1 MMQRLLEGE
10 LRSDS
15 ITDSAPFAK
24 ASTQASNFSLCRR
37 SAALA
42 VMGMV
47 STLNWRKH
55 SVRSARFDSF
65 KPTNA
70 ARAAD
75 LRRMGR
81 GAGTVAK
88 ALSID
93 WGRLD
98 FRNTLWS
105 LAGNAGNDPKGQ
117 HAKYRSV
124 ITFSEARE
132 KGHYVPKA
140 APNEGFG

>member
-1 MMQRLLEGE
+1 MQRLLEGE

-15 ITDSAPFAK
+15 ITDSAPSAR
-24 ASTQASNFSLCRR
+24 ASTQSSNFSLWRR

-42 VMGMV
+42 VIGMV
-47 STLNWRKH
+47 STLNCRKQ

-81 GAGTVAK
+81 GAGAVAK
-88 ALSID
+88 ALCIG
-93 WGRLD
+93 WGRLH
-98 FRNTLWS
+98 FR
-105 LAGNAGNDPKGQ
+105 K
-117 HAKYRSV
+117 
-124 ITFSEARE
+124 
-132 KGHYVPKA
+132 
-140 APNEGFG
+140 